1 MKKFLSLFIGLLI
14 FTLAFSQ
21 GYNDPIMKSEYRVYG
36 FPDTWRMIPIRHEGS
51 GKFGFT
57 RNATFPTILI
67 EPVFDGIGIVDT
79 KSRFLPVMKNG
90 KWGVMDMAG
99 HAKEQQEQPFV
110 PCKYDK
116 VEVFGKGGQE
126 YIIATSRGRRE
137 RFNAPKI
144 KD

>member
-1 MKKFLSLFIGLLI
+1 MKKFLSLFIGLFI
-14 FTLAFSQ
+14 FALAFSQ

-67 EPVFDGIGIVDT
+67 EPVFDGIGIVNP

-90 KWGVMDMAG
+90 KWGVMDMEG
-99 HAKEQQEQPFV
+99 HAKEQPFV
-110 PCKYDK
+110 PCRYDII
-116 VEVFGKGGQE
+116 EIAGKEGQE
-126 YIIATSRGRRE
+126 YIIATSRGKRE
-137 RFNAPKI
+137 RFNAPKH